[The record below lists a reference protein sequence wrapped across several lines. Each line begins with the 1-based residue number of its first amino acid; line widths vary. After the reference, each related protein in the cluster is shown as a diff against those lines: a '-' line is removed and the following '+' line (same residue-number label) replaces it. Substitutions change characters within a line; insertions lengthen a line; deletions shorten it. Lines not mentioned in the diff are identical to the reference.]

1 MSGTLISALVLSLVV
16 HAALFIF
23 GPGIRPILIEEIP
36 EDSIE
41 VKMVRREVPIPDALR
56 SKPIPEVSPP
66 EPLDLKRLLIR
77 KGRGLEKSNP
87 KINVEHKVTP
97 PRNIS
102 RSILAAGMPRLN
114 MPQPVTP
121 LDMLAFHKKGKS
133 SFTPEEIF
141 LPLGKPGAGK
151 RLIPGKNPL
160 AGLGRGEI
168 RDFEREVSKYALVGG
183 VGTGRQSIRG
193 PAAARRIVF
202 RPPLPIVKNLESSG
216 DIELRFWVLSDGT
229 VGRVVPIR
237 KGSAYL
243 EAIAG
248 NNLRQWRFTAL
259 RHDEPPREEWG
270 QIVYRFRIR

>member
-1 MSGTLISALVLSLVV
+1 M
-16 HAALFIF
+16 
-23 GPGIRPILIEEIP
+23 
-36 EDSIE
+36 
-41 VKMVRREVPIPDALR
+41 
-56 SKPIPEVSPP
+56 
-66 EPLDLKRLLIR
+66 
-77 KGRGLEKSNP
+77 
-87 KINVEHKVTP
+87 
-97 PRNIS
+97 
-102 RSILAAGMPRLN
+102 
-114 MPQPVTP
+114 
-121 LDMLAFHKKGKS
+121 
-133 SFTPEEIF
+133 
-141 LPLGKPGAGK
+141 
-151 RLIPGKNPL
+151 

-183 VGTGRQSIRG
+183 AGTGRQSIRG

-202 RPPLPIVKNLESSG
+202 RPPPPIVKNLESSG

-270 QIVYRFRIR
+270 QIIYRFRIR